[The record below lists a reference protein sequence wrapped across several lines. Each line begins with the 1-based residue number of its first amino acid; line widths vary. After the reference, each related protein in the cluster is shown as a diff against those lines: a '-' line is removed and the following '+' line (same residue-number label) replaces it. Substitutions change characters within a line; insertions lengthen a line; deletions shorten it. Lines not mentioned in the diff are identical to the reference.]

1 MKREGINYKKVS
13 LAANRLKKCGVEPS
27 VVNVCEEMGLHTTT
41 PELSALLEKWY
52 HNQPEFKRQQN
63 SPLLDNIRVGM
74 MAGEKRSELEKSLS
88 LVRATLESTADG
100 IMMVN
105 GQGAIVD
112 WNQKFVDMW
121 RIPTHLME
129 AGPENLSF
137 DYILSQLAY
146 PEKLISDVEFL
157 YKNPEWQGELPELIF
172 KDKRIFERFTQ
183 PVSIG
188 QEIVGRVYSF
198 RDVTE
203 KRMAHEEL
211 HIRNLAIEASTNG
224 VAIVDI
230 SQEHQ
235 PIIYVNK
242 AFNNITDFTDDEMLG
257 ETFSSIYA
265 DSVDSADKK
274 RIELAIKERR
284 EETVELKLK
293 RNNNQPFWCELGIA
307 PVKNSLDQVKHF
319 VFILNDITQRKEL
332 EQQLLKQATHDAL
345 TELPN
350 RVLLMD
356 RVEQAMI
363 HAKKH
368 HQKLAFMFIDLD
380 RFKLTNDTLGHG
392 MGDKL
397 LQAIANKLLIA
408 TSDLHTVARFGGD
421 EFVVLVPELD
431 DYDDALALADSI
443 LKEINKPIKIR
454 QHRLKVTASIGISCY
469 PRDGK
474 DFETLMKSAD
484 LSMYYAKDSGR
495 NNYQVFENEM
505 NKKVINH
512 AKIESGLQQA
522 LDKKEFYLL
531 YQPFID
537 LNEKKVIGNEALIR
551 WNNPKLG
558 QVTPFEFIPIAEE
571 NDLIIDIGYWV
582 LKKACQ
588 QACIWHDMGYQDLTM
603 AVNISGR
610 QLHQANLTEQVKE
623 IIDMTGMNPQL
634 LELEITESLLI
645 DNIDSAIQLMNDI
658 RKLGVRFSI
667 DDFGTGYSSL
677 SYLKQFPINKLKI
690 DRSFVKEIGLDKN
703 DEAIVKAI
711 INLAHS
717 MKLDVLAEGVET
729 DEQANFIN
737 LNGCDKAQGYLYSPP
752 GKPEIIQDLIRKLK
766 LRK

>member
-1 MKREGINYKKVS
+1 MKKEVINYNRVS
-13 LAANRLKKCGVEPS
+13 LAANTLKSRGIEPS
-27 VVNVCEEMGLHTTT
+27 VVNLSEEMGLHSTT
-41 PELSALLEKWY
+41 PKLSALLEEWY
-52 HNQPEFKRQQN
+52 HNQPEFKRSQH
-63 SPLLDNIRVGM
+63 SPLLGNIQTDLI
-74 MAGEKRSELEKSLS
+74 EDQKSELEKSLS

-105 GQGAIVD
+105 GKGAIVD

-137 DYILSQLAY
+137 DYILSQLEY

-188 QEIVGRVYSF
+188 DELVGRVYSF

-224 VAIVDI
+224 VAIIDI
-230 SQEHQ
+230 SKESK

-242 AFNNITDFTDDEMLG
+242 AFNSITDFKDDEMLG
-257 ETFSSIYA
+257 LTFSSIYA
-265 DSVDSADKK
+265 DTEDSPEKK
-274 RIELAIKERR
+274 RIALAIKEKR

-293 RNNNQPFWCELGIA
+293 RNNNQSFWCELGIA

-319 VFILNDITQRKEL
+319 VFILNDITERKEL
-332 EQQLLKQATHDAL
+332 EQQMLQQATHDAL

-356 RVEQAMI
+356 RVEQAI
-363 HAKKH
+363 LQAKQH
-368 HQKLAFMFIDLD
+368 HKKMAFMFIDLD
-380 RFKLTNDTLGHG
+380 RFKLTNDTLGHSI
-392 MGDKL
+392 GDKL
-397 LQAIANKLLIA
+397 LQVIANRLLIA

-421 EFVVLVPELD
+421 EFIVLIPELH
-431 DYDDALALADSI
+431 DYGDALKVADDI

-454 QHRLKVTASIGISCY
+454 QHSLKVTASIGISCY
-469 PRDGK
+469 PRDGR
-474 DFETLMKSAD
+474 DFETLMKSSD
-484 LSMYYAKDSGR
+484 MSMYYAKDSGR
-495 NNYQVFENEM
+495 NNYQVFKEEM
-505 NKKVINH
+505 NKKIINH
-512 AKIESGLQQA
+512 AKIESGLQQS
-522 LDKKEFYLL
+522 LKKKELYLL
-531 YQPFID
+531 YQPFVN
-537 LNEKKVIGNEALIR
+537 LETNEVFGTEALIR

-571 NDLIIDIGYWV
+571 NDLILDIGYWV
-582 LKKACQ
+582 LKTACEQ
-588 QACIWHDMGYQDLTM
+588 TCIWHDLGFSHLSM

-610 QLHQANLTEQVKE
+610 QLQQTNLSDLVKE
-623 IIDMTGMNPQL
+623 VLDKTGMNPEK

-645 DNIDSAIQLMNDI
+645 ENIDSVISLMADI
-658 RKLGVRFSI
+658 CKLGVTFSV

-677 SYLKQFPINKLKI
+677 AYLKQFPVKKLKI
-690 DRSFVKEIGLDKN
+690 DRSFVKEIGVDSN
-703 DEAIVKAI
+703 DEAIIKAI
-711 INLAHS
+711 INLAKS
-717 MKLDVLAEGVET
+717 MNLDVLAEGVET
-729 DEQANFIN
+729 KEQADFIR
-737 LNGCDKAQGYLYSPP
+737 LNGCSKAQGYLYSPP
-752 GKPEIIQDLIRKLK
+752 GKPEIIQDLIKHLK
-766 LRK
+766 PGK